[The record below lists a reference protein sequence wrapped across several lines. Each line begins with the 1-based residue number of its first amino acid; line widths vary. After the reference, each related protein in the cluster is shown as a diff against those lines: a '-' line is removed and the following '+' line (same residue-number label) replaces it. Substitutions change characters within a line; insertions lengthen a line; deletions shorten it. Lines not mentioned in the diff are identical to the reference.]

1 MLRKTCCIVGKF
13 CGTKGIWNNCDTSV
27 SSTMKGNFL
36 SSSIWAYMWLSIT
49 QGLMVLLSWR
59 ILTYCICLFPQSK
72 KHWITL
78 FTLSVDGTWTYLC
91 TPPDHTFF
99 KNLVICWIYCKY
111 PILKPASV
119 FFSGIFAQNQ
129 TNCRWPTVSLTWT
142 CQGMTGFPF
151 PYCKDNR
158 QTEYTVIFNDFS
170 VF

>member
-111 PILKPASV
+111 PIYLFNKTCFCFLFRHFCTESDKLQMTNSV
-119 FFSGIFAQNQ
+119 SHLNMSRYDWLSI
-129 TNCRWPTVSLTWT
+129 PLL
-142 CQGMTGFPF
+142 
-151 PYCKDNR
+151 
-158 QTEYTVIFNDFS
+158 
-170 VF
+170 